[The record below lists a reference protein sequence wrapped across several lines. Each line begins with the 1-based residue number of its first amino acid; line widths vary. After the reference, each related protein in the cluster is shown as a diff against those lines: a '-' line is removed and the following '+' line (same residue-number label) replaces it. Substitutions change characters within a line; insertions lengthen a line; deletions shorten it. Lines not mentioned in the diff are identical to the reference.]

1 MRLGDVHE
9 RELPTVR
16 HRLLVQGDERRG
28 ELALL
33 QALGFRRARLRRLAL
48 AEYGRLLVLGL
59 GIGVAASLLAVVPLL
74 GDPTADAPLV
84 RLALLSA
91 GILASGMVWIMA
103 AVFAAADRDPAT
115 GLRAD

>member
-1 MRLGDVHE
+1 MACGRADIAE
-9 RELPTVR
+9 RVR
-16 HRLLVQGDERRG
+16 SLYEFDERARRRG
-28 ELALL
+28 RSLH
-33 QALGFRRARLRRLAL
+33 AL
-48 AEYGRLLVLGL
+48 AALFCLLVLL

-91 GILASGMVWIMA
+91 GILASGMVWILA